1 MTQKNAQLALNQYNR
16 TAVQT
21 GVDAASP
28 HRLIQ
33 MLMEGALDKVAI
45 ARGHVERGNM
55 EQKSKHIGWA
65 ISIVGGLRS
74 SLNLDAGGEIARNL
88 EDLYDYME
96 RRLTTANVEN
106 SVEMLDEVAAL
117 LRQIKEAWDAIGDQ
131 VNAASAGLPA
141 GNASAVGG
149 R

>member
-1 MTQKNAQLALNQYNR
+1 MTQKHAQRALNQYNR

-21 GVDAASP
+21 GIEAASP

-33 MLMEGALDKVAI
+33 MLMEGALDKIAI
-45 ARGHVERGNM
+45 ARGHVERGHI

-65 ISIVGGLRS
+65 ISIIGGLRS
-74 SLNLDAGGEIARNL
+74 SLDMDAGGEIARNL

-106 SVEMLDEVAAL
+106 SVDMLDEVASL
-117 LRQIKEAWDAIGDQ
+117 LKQIKEAWDAIGEQ
-131 VNAASAGLPA
+131 VNATSSAPVAVTTTVA
-141 GNASAVGG
+141 GG
-149 R
+149 

>member
-1 MTQKNAQLALNQYNR
+1 MTQKTAQLALNQYNR

-21 GVDAASP
+21 GIEAASP

-33 MLMEGALDKVAI
+33 MLMEGALDKITI
-45 ARGHVERGNM
+45 AKGHVERGHM
-55 EQKSKHIGWA
+55 EQKSRHIGWA
-65 ISIVGGLRS
+65 ISIIGGLRS
-74 SLNLDAGGEIARNL
+74 SLDMDAGGEIARNL

-106 SVEMLDEVAAL
+106 SAEMLDEVASL

-131 VNAASAGLPA
+131 VSATSPVPGA
-141 GNASAVGG
+141 VTTTAVGG
-149 R
+149 